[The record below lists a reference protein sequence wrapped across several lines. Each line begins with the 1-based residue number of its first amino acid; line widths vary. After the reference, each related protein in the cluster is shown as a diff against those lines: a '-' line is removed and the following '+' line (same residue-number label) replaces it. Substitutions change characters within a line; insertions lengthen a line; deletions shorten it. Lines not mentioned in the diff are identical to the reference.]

1 MDINDWRKRIDE
13 LDAQLVELLNERSS
27 CAAEVGR
34 LKHAAAVPLY
44 QPERERE
51 IVERV
56 QRLNKGPLRNEALK
70 RLFERILD
78 EARQVEQQTYENKKL

>member
-13 LDAQLVELLNERSS
+13 LDAELVKLLNERSR
-27 CAAEVGR
+27 CAAEVGK
-34 LKHAAAVPLY
+34 LKRRAGQPLY

-51 IVERV
+51 ILARI
-56 QRLNKGPLRNEALK
+56 QKLNGGPLSNDALQ

-78 EARQVEQQTYENKKL
+78 EARSVEQESYKDKK